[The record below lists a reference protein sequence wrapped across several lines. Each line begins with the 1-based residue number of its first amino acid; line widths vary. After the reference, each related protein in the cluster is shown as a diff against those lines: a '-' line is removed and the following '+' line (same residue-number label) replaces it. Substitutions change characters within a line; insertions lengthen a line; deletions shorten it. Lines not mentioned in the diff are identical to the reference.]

1 MPPIDR
7 DTSKQT
13 DSPDDTPRDSSAAS
27 SSNTDAD
34 DSAAHI
40 AELVRRTTER
50 HNRRDPSSTARADVT
65 SPQPPIPAAP
75 LTPQVAQPVTQQF
88 AQPVEQ
94 PVTQQFA
101 QPVEQPV
108 TQQFAQPV
116 EQPVT
121 QQFAQPVE
129 QPVTQQFAQPV
140 EQPVTQQF
148 AQPVEQPVSQPARP
162 AIHRPSL
169 PVLVA
174 VGVVAVGL
182 IVGGFVLSRPASS
195 HSNSTLPTAGSS
207 APAAY
212 AVKVTD
218 VITDCAS
225 HSHGQTKSSFR
236 AENCVKATRF
246 LATGQVSGR
255 PTVFVVSRIQMASP
269 DAAASVK
276 QVLDATD
283 TGNLNDLLREGRTF
297 PGAPNTMPD
306 SGYASVQTGMIVVV
320 AEAGFVH
327 GPSSNTNPALRTAA
341 ARVATLVTAQN

>member
-75 LTPQVAQPVTQQF
+75 LTPQVA
-88 AQPVEQ
+88 
-94 PVTQQFA
+94 
-101 QPVEQPV
+101 QPV

>member
-65 SPQPPIPAAP
+65 APQPPIPAAP
-75 LTPQVAQPVTQQF
+75 ITPQVAQPVTQQF

-129 QPVTQQFAQPV
+129 QP
-140 EQPVTQQF
+140 
-148 AQPVEQPVSQPARP
+148 ARP
-162 AIHRPSL
+162 AMHRPSL

-195 HSNSTLPTAGSS
+195 HSNSTLPTVGSS

-255 PTVFVVSRIQMASP
+255 STVFVVSRIQMASP

>member
-50 HNRRDPSSTARADVT
+50 HNRRGPSSTARADVT
-65 SPQPPIPAAP
+65 SPQPPMPAAP
-75 LTPQVAQPVTQQF
+75 QPPIPTAPITPQVAQPVTQQF

-101 QPVEQPV
+101 MPVEQPI
-108 TQQFAQPV
+108 TQQFAMPV
-116 EQPVT
+116 E
-121 QQFAQPVE
+121 
-129 QPVTQQFAQPV
+129 
-140 EQPVTQQF
+140 
-148 AQPVEQPVSQPARP
+148 QPVEQPVSQPARP
-162 AIHRPSL
+162 AMHRPSL

-195 HSNSTLPTAGSS
+195 HSNSTLPTVGSS

>member
-13 DSPDDTPRDSSAAS
+13 DSPHDTPRDSSAAS
-27 SSNTDAD
+27 SSNSDAD

-50 HNRRDPSSTARADVT
+50 HNRPSPSPTARADVT
-65 SPQPPIPAAP
+65 SPQPPMPAAP
-75 LTPQVAQPVTQQF
+75 ITPLVAQPVTQQF
-88 AQPVEQ
+88 AM
-94 PVTQQFA
+94 
-101 QPVEQPV
+101 
-108 TQQFAQPV
+108 
-116 EQPVT
+116 
-121 QQFAQPVE
+121 
-129 QPVTQQFAQPV
+129 
-140 EQPVTQQF
+140 
-148 AQPVEQPVSQPARP
+148 PVEQPVSQPARP
-162 AIHRPSL
+162 AMHRPSL

-174 VGVVAVGL
+174 VGVVTVAL
-182 IVGGFVLSRPASS
+182 IVGGFVLSRPANS

-225 HSHGQTKSSFR
+225 HSHGRTQSSFR

-320 AEAGFVH
+320 AEAGFAH
-327 GPSSNTNPALRTAA
+327 GPS
-341 ARVATLVTAQN
+341 

>member
-1 MPPIDR
+1 MHPIDR

-13 DSPDDTPRDSSAAS
+13 DSPEDTPRDSSSAS

-50 HNRRDPSSTARADVT
+50 HNRGGPSSTARADVT

-75 LTPQVAQPVTQQF
+75 ITPQVAQPVTQQF

-116 EQPVT
+116 EQPV
-121 QQFAQPVE
+121 E

-140 EQPVTQQF
+140 EQPV
-148 AQPVEQPVSQPARP
+148 EQPVSQPARP
-162 AIHRPSL
+162 AMHRPSL

-195 HSNSTLPTAGSS
+195 HSNSTLPTVGSS